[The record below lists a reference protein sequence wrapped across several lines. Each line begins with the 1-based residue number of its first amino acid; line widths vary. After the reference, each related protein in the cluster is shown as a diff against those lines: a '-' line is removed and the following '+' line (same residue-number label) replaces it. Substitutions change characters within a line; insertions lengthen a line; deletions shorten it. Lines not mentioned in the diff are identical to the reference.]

1 MINFLTLIQVVG
13 GDDERSSHHDEL
25 NVILNHICF
34 VQAFQ
39 SIFYHRIIIICDEI
53 FHERIIE
60 ANCNFSY
67 SISIRKFKNQSAHKD
82 VHKMFMDIIAEDKTY
97 SAFQLLGPPEMISL
111 IFDVS
116 KKIGLSGPNYTW
128 ILPSNAFVFVEVFN
142 EPSRFLLLQRNKLSF
157 SLNIHSDIKTNLLC
171 EGFCREKLYSSNHTL
186 FTIRTRNEQGNLV
199 TIGSIVN
206 PNSQDFYK
214 LESNQLLTRLFPTFY
229 FNTGGG
235 GSGGDKVRLKIVTIL
250 DPPFT
255 IVKSDSISN
264 TCDVGHLCW
273 VYQQPTPASPSQ
285 QDTLVGKCCVGFC
298 IDLLELLKYDLN
310 FDADL
315 YIVKDSVYGD
325 KVNNTWVGMVGDV
338 VHGKADLVLAALTI
352 NAQRSKVIDYTGPY
366 MVGGVAIATMVEK
379 TMFPFVN
386 LEAFKPL
393 TGKMWF
399 VTLMIMFVASVL
411 FLITERIVDTKAMNN
426 RHPAAAQYQRSTYNF
441 RQSFLYIGGL
451 AFQRDIG
458 GEQPIYLGSRVIAI
472 AIAAALLVIMSSY
485 TAVLTANKVTHKTKL
500 PIVGFKD
507 QKVSLSFIVFF
518 NV

>member
-1 MINFLTLIQVVG
+1 
-13 GDDERSSHHDEL
+13 
-25 NVILNHICF
+25 
-34 VQAFQ
+34 
-39 SIFYHRIIIICDEI
+39 
-53 FHERIIE
+53 
-60 ANCNFSY
+60 
-67 SISIRKFKNQSAHKD
+67 
-82 VHKMFMDIIAEDKTY
+82 MFMDIISEDKMY
-97 SAFQLLGPPEMISL
+97 SAFQLLGPSEMISL

-116 KKIGLSGPNYTW
+116 KKFGLSGPNYTW
-128 ILPSNAFVFVEVFN
+128 ILPSNAFLFVEIFN
-142 EPSRFLLLQRNKLSF
+142 KPSRYLVLQRNKLSF
-157 SLNIHSDIKTNLLC
+157 SIYSKRTLSC

-186 FTIRTRNEQGNLV
+186 FTIRTRNEGGNLV
-199 TIGSIVN
+199 SIGSIVD
-206 PNSQDFYK
+206 PKPKGFYK

-229 FNTGGG
+229 FNVGSG
-235 GSGGDKVRLKIVTIL
+235 GSGGGDRVRLKVVTIL

-255 IVKSDSISN
+255 FVKSDSISD

-273 VYQQPTPASPSQ
+273 VFQKQTPESPSQ

-310 FDADL
+310 FDVDL

-338 VHGKADLVLAALTI
+338 VNGQADLIMAALTI
-352 NAQRSKVIDYTGPY
+352 NAQRSEVIDYTGPY
-366 MVGGVAIATMVEK
+366 MVGGVAIATMIEK
-379 TMFPFVN
+379 SMFPFVN
-386 LEAFKPL
+386 WEAFKPL
-393 TGKMWF
+393 TGEMWF

-411 FLITERIVDTKAMNN
+411 FLITERIVNSKAMMNQGATQ
-426 RHPAAAQYQRSTYNF
+426 HQRSTYNF

-458 GEQPIYLGSRVIAI
+458 GEQPIYLGSRLIAI

-507 QKVSLSFIVFF
+507 QKVSLCFQYYLDSLKF
-518 NV
+518 